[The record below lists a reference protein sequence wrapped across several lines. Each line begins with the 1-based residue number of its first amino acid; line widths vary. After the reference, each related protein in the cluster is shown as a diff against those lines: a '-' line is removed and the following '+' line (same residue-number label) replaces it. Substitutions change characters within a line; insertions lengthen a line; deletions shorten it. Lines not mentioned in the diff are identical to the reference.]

1 MLSWVKQYSTPL
13 VVLLGV
19 IVSSLWVHD
28 HTQQAVQRALL
39 KQQVDS
45 IAQKVKQDS
54 ISAALR
60 DSIAQATIA
69 RQSQDEAAARAFAQ
83 AAHTSMHQAL
93 DSLSKVQTAA
103 DSIVI
108 YQTALAQADTVIAQQ
123 KNAILAADAQI
134 VTLKSQVLDRD
145 GQIVDLRKTNADL
158 IEKLKK
164 ATQTSVWNG
173 TAFKII
179 DKLLVAKGAYDV
191 FRGR

>member
-19 IVSSLWVHD
+19 IVASLWVHD
-28 HTQQAVQRALL
+28 HTQQAIQRALL

-54 ISAALR
+54 VGAAIR

-69 RQSQDEAAARAFAQ
+69 RQAQDEAAARAFAQ

-123 KNAILAADAQI
+123 KNAILAADSQI
-134 VTLKSQVLDRD
+134 LTLKSQVLDRD
-145 GQIVDLRKTNADL
+145 GQIADLRGITQSL
-158 IEKLKK
+158 QQKLEK
-164 ATQTSVWNG
+164 ATHASVWNG
-173 TAFKII
+173 TTFTIVKTILA
-179 DKLLVAKGAYDV
+179 AKGAYDV

>member
-19 IVSSLWVHD
+19 IVASLWVHD

-45 IAQKVKQDS
+45 IASKVQQDS
-54 ISAALR
+54 LAAAQR
-60 DSIAQATIA
+60 DSLAKVQIA
-69 RQSQDEAAARAFAQ
+69 RAAQDEASARAFAQ

-103 DSIVI
+103 DSIVV
-108 YQTALAQADTVIAQQ
+108 YQTALKQADSTITQQ
-123 KNAILAADAQI
+123 QNAITAADAQI
-134 VTLKSQVLDRD
+134 VTLKAQVLDRD
-145 GQIVDLRKTNADL
+145 GQIVSLRKSNADL

-164 ATQTSVWNG
+164 ASQTSVWNG

-179 DKLLVAKGAYDV
+179 DKLLAAKGAYDIV
-191 FRGR
+191 RGH